1 MFFDIL
7 AYEIFTS
14 PLYSLAF
21 DVTTQ
26 LIKNGLR
33 KYSTHFRGE
42 FIIGMKSVFTISPAS
57 ARLTSFPKY
66 SISCKDMQNLIY
78 TLMNRETRLCDFI
91 IEGEGELEFCKIVK
105 TYAPLPFWC
114 ENIDSWVADRS
125 AAKHRSHVNKILE
138 LCGGKTKSGFIALT
152 HCLSL
157 TDTLWVKSEREN
169 VSWKDVNLYENRF
182 DEVISK
188 LSFDGNGL
196 FGIQMSTTSPELT
209 TDGAYDKCWLN
220 EKDGIHLIK
229 AGSSGARNAGLEP
242 YGEVLA
248 SQVFDKICS
257 SVKYDLKKY
266 DGRVVSDCKLFTSQE
281 FGYRPIA
288 LFYKERLTLPKLLE
302 IYREFNCEDEFR
314 RMVVADCITLNSDR
328 HFGNFGFL
336 VNNESF
342 ERITLN
348 PCFAINMAFVPLAE
362 DGVDFGVRT
371 DGSKPDFDEYLSK
384 RGPVIGSDYVA
395 PARAILTPEIKKCV
409 EDIRETPLS
418 VPCDDKFTEN
428 RLSQMN
434 MIKNVQCERILGFDS
449 KWEF

>member
-1 MFFDIL
+1 
-7 AYEIFTS
+7 
-14 PLYSLAF
+14 
-21 DVTTQ
+21 
-26 LIKNGLR
+26 
-33 KYSTHFRGE
+33 
-42 FIIGMKSVFTISPAS
+42 
-57 ARLTSFPKY
+57 
-66 SISCKDMQNLIY
+66 MQNLTY
-78 TLMNRETRLCDFI
+78 TLINRETPLCDFI

-114 ENIDSWVADRS
+114 DPLSTWVANRS
-125 AAKHRSHVNKILE
+125 AAKHRSHINKILE

-157 TDTLWVKSEREN
+157 TDTLWVKSECDN
-169 VSWKDVNLYENRF
+169 VSWKDVNLYDNPF
-182 DEVISK
+182 DEDTSKFAFNGNDVIK
-188 LSFDGNGL
+188 F
-196 FGIQMSTTSPELT
+196 QKSTTFPELT

-229 AGSSGARNAGLEP
+229 TGSSGARNAGLEP

-248 SQVFDKICS
+248 SQVFEKICN

-266 DGRVVSDCKLFTSQE
+266 DGRVVSDCKIFTSQE

-288 LFYKERLTLPKLLE
+288 LFYKDRLTLPRLLE

-314 RMVVADCITLNSDR
+314 RMVIADCITLNSDR

-336 VNNESF
+336 VNNKTF
-342 ERITLN
+342 ERINLN
-348 PCFAINMAFVPLAE
+348 PCFDFNMAFVPLAE
-362 DGVDFGVRT
+362 DRFDFGVCA

-395 PARAILTPEIKKCV
+395 PARAILTSEIKKSV
-409 EDIRETPLS
+409 EEIRESPLS
-418 VPCDDKFTEN
+418 VPCDDKFTEK
-428 RLSQMN
+428 RLMQMN
-434 MIKNVQCERILGFDS
+434 MVKNVQCERILGFDS